1 MAANVKL
8 EFCSELNKL
17 DV

>member
-17 DV
+17 DF